1 MARTV
6 NVTPLVSAVKG
17 IELQEIRNLLREK
30 GGSFEFDGDCPPSVD
45 HTHFSG
51 AKTSDVAS
59 IRTEKGNPKV
69 ILTIWDNYTGGTTEI
84 TSDDLYAGELISLA
98 RYM

>member
-17 IELQEIRNLLREK
+17 IELQEIRNLLKEN
-30 GGSFEFDGDCPPSVD
+30 GGSFEFDKNCPPSVD
-45 HTHFSG
+45 HSHFSG

-59 IRTEKGNPKV
+59 IRIEKGNPKA
-69 ILTIWDNYTGGTTEI
+69 ILTIWNNYTGGTYDI
-84 TSDDLYAGELISLA
+84 SSDDLYAGELISLA